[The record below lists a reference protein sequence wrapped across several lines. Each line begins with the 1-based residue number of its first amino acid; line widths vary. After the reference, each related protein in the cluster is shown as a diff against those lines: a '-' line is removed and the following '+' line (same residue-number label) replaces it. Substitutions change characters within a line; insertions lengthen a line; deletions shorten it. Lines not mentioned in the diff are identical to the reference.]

1 MFRLEKGGATM
12 YHVSVYAIT
21 PNLWRWEIRS
31 GGALLRC
38 GTAPTKFAAERD
50 ANAVVNI

>member
-1 MFRLEKGGATM
+1 M
-12 YHVSVYAIT
+12 YHISVYPLT

-38 GTAPTKFAAERD
+38 GTASTEVAAEMD
-50 ANAVVNI
+50 ASAVVKHDPGAFFRAGA

>member
-1 MFRLEKGGATM
+1 M
-12 YHVSVYAIT
+12 YQLSVYPLT

-38 GTAPTKFAAERD
+38 GTAPTKVAAEME
-50 ANAVVNI
+50 ANAVVKT

>member
-1 MFRLEKGGATM
+1 M
-12 YHVSVYAIT
+12 YQLSVYAIT

-38 GTAPTKFAAERD
+38 GTAPTQIAAELD
-50 ANAVVNI
+50 ARGIVHT

>member
-1 MFRLEKGGATM
+1 M
-12 YHVSVYAIT
+12 YELSVYSIT

-38 GTAPTKFAAERD
+38 GTAPTKVAAERD
-50 ANAVVNI
+50 VSEIVSTS